1 MFWPL
6 SMVITLYRCQYISL
20 HKHPMSDK
28 GITMTW
34 MLQVIIHTCP
44 VLYTMVLKEV
54 FVQKKVRQRRWWA
67 NGDDSKA
74 TSAME
79 GNTRAHR
86 HHPHLQRAFFSF
98 SVFGAPLQWHNWM
111 TMVCVKTL
119 FIVQDCLSSTLEL
132 ERQRNIERN
141 RELLAQLELPAAV
154 SALGSVAT

>member
-1 MFWPL
+1 MI
-6 SMVITLYRCQYISL
+6 ITHCKCQYISL
-20 HKHPMSDK
+20 HKHSMSDK

-34 MLQVIIHTCP
+34 MLQVIIHMCL

-54 FVQKKVRQRRWWA
+54 FVQKKVRQSRWWA

-86 HHPHLQRAFFSF
+86 HHPHTQRAFFLS

-119 FIVQDCLSSTLEL
+119 VYCSRLLIYSTLEL